1 MARNDGRIEAG
12 QKLAGAISA
21 RAWNRAQDAA
31 DRVLG
36 VGTGFTGGGATGADP
51 APNVVLIKN
60 DSGADVPWLGV
71 MGISGTAS
79 TPHAGQQGQVDEA
92 LVPGFISSPVLTG
105 VVPVSG
111 THDDAFVIALEPI
124 AQNKIGR
131 AACGGVFAVIVNI
144 LNANHKY
151 ATVKNGDVTQLQSA
165 GCGSVQL
172 LARPDLPP
180 GSGRYCVGS
189 M

>member
-12 QKLAGAISA
+12 QRLAGAISA
-21 RAWNRAQDAA
+21 KAWNRAQDAA

-36 VGTGFTGGGATGADP
+36 AGTGFAAGGATGADP

-60 DSGADVPWLGV
+60 ASGQDVPWLGV
-71 MGISGTAS
+71 LGISGTVS
-79 TPHAGQQGQVDEA
+79 SPHTGQQGQVNET

-105 VVPVSG
+105 VVPASG

-124 AQNKIGR
+124 ARDKIGR

-144 LNANHKY
+144 LNANHKF

-172 LARPDLPP
+172 LARPALPP

>member
-1 MARNDGRIEAG
+1 
-12 QKLAGAISA
+12 
-21 RAWNRAQDAA
+21 
-31 DRVLG
+31 
-36 VGTGFTGGGATGADP
+36 
-51 APNVVLIKN
+51 
-60 DSGADVPWLGV
+60 
-71 MGISGTAS
+71 
-79 TPHAGQQGQVDEA
+79 
-92 LVPGFISSPVLTG
+92 
-105 VVPVSG
+105 VSG

-124 AQNKIGR
+124 ASGKIGR

-151 ATVKNGDVTQLQSA
+151 ATVKNGDATQLQSA

-172 LARPDLPP
+172 LARPNLPP

>member
-60 DSGADVPWLGV
+60 DSGADVP
-71 MGISGTAS
+71 
-79 TPHAGQQGQVDEA
+79 
-92 LVPGFISSPVLTG
+92 
-105 VVPVSG
+105 
-111 THDDAFVIALEPI
+111 
-124 AQNKIGR
+124 
-131 AACGGVFAVIVNI
+131 
-144 LNANHKY
+144 
-151 ATVKNGDVTQLQSA
+151 
-165 GCGSVQL
+165 
-172 LARPDLPP
+172 
-180 GSGRYCVGS
+180 
-189 M
+189 